1 MHRKRSRLTGWKLYA
16 LGTPLVFVFMFVLLA
31 LRTRVG
37 YYRTTKLAV
46 LLTEVTAFAA
56 LGTIAW
62 IWSIKARK

>member
-1 MHRKRSRLTGWKLYA
+1 
-16 LGTPLVFVFMFVLLA
+16 MFCFLA